1 MHWEGRYANIGS
13 VKAADKAEIVFPIAE
28 RTVQEKIGPQT
39 YTLVLKGS
47 TVVSIDPPGKK
58 GALYAD
64 GAKYR
69 GTDLAWKQVERF
81 VPEQEIRW

>member
-1 MHWEGRYANIGS
+1 M
-13 VKAADKAEIVFPIAE
+13 FPIAE
-28 RTVQEKIGPQT
+28 RTVREKIGPQT

-47 TVVSIDPPGKK
+47 TVVSIDPPGKN

-64 GAKYR
+64 RAKYR